1 AYDAAG
7 LRGSASSRVTYSPA
21 PPTGDLDFRRVQID
35 AASPKEARM
44 KSVGDLNGDGLPDL
58 VIAGDAD
65 DLVWYE
71 APGWTKRVID
81 AYARSQS
88 GSAVA

>member
-1 AYDAAG
+1 
-7 LRGSASSRVTYSPA
+7 
-21 PPTGDLDFRRVQID
+21 
-35 AASPKEARM
+35 M

-88 GSAVA
+88 GSAVADLDKDGDQDLVVGTHWYENANGRGTSWA